1 MASTN
6 KTTNYELSQYVG
18 TDKPTYLGDY
28 NSDMLKIDTAIH
40 GVSENVGT
48 ETARINII
56 ENNIGTLGNLT
67 TDEKGSLVGA
77 INEVDSNADT
87 NATNIGTL
95 SNLETTNKTNVVNAI
110 NELKETIN
118 NFNLTNFHNVS
129 ASEVTV
135 TDGTLNNCT
144 LSYATNSDG
153 SLAKIYGYCN
163 VSSNGISSPRISF
176 TTSLRPEE
184 EISINGLVF
193 NTEGKTNGITT
204 YSDLKIKTTG
214 VVEFRIWNSFNFNNG
229 AFNTNIV
236 PCLLYIKDFGD
247 IAPQQ

>member
-40 GVSENVGT
+40 NVSESAGSQQSEINVITG
-48 ETARINII
+48 
-56 ENNIGTLGNLT
+56 NIGTLGNLT

-77 INEVDSNADT
+77 INEVDSHADT

-129 ASEVTV
+129 TSEVTV
-135 TDGTLNNCT
+135 IDGTLNSCS

-163 VSSNGISSPRISF
+163 ITSSGILSPKVSF

-184 EISINGLVF
+184 DITINGIVF
-193 NTEGKTNGITT
+193 NVEGKANGITS

-229 AFNTNIV
+229 GFNTNIV
-236 PCLLYIKDFGD
+236 PCLLYIKNFGD